1 MRRLIVAVVVVALT
15 AVSGSAQELQPTVA
29 VRSEYLMT
37 LRVPLDLPQLVGARR
52 VVNVP
57 AGGTVRGLSI
67 NGTVVAP
74 AGDWLYPMPDGSSRL
89 DVRLTIKTDDNEFIF
104 MEYGGVAALSK
115 DASERLAKGEDV
127 THADGYFLT
136 APRFTTASM
145 KYAWLNRVQ
154 AIGKMV
160 SLRQGHHIEYDIFV
174 MR

>member
-57 AGGTVRGLSI
+57 AGGTVRGQNI

-74 AGDWLYPMPDGSSRL
+74 SGDWLYPMPDGSSRL
-89 DVRLTIKTDDNEFIF
+89 DVRLTIKTDDNELIF
-104 MEYGGVAALSK
+104 MEYGGVAAFPK
-115 DASERLAKGEDV
+115 DASDRLAKGEAV
-127 THADGYFLT
+127 THADGYLLI
-136 APRFTTASM
+136 APRFTTAST
-145 KYAWLNRVQ
+145 KYAWLNHVQ